1 MNGAKHSILA
11 LLMMSIFMTSCNDNL
26 MDMESSLTST
36 NSLEP
41 MTRSTSDSICEDHA
55 TLLEETDELK
65 RLYEI
70 SNQLKSSKRKA
81 AVATTD
87 DFFYS
92 NIYAIN
98 EMPITIKVRSIATS
112 GSTSG
117 YNYLFV
123 NEKGKEVTLNNTNNQ
138 AGNRFYLRI
147 LPASTGIPYLIYSNV
162 TKTPLAVGQY
172 KSNPDNKILMS
183 AQDDSGSLFGYGWD
197 LLPSTYNKGY
207 FAIESESYLGQ
218 SDPNN
223 SWSVFNYVLE
233 AKSNNKLGYSQRV
246 NNKAQQEFLIT
257 PIYSFVLDTLTY
269 DLDNATV
276 TSGSMLTKVT
286 SITNPNPFTQKKEF
300 TVSITANET
309 SVFYQTAGKINIP
322 MTNSRNLKF
331 PRPMPIAGRAV
342 LNDDTPK
349 DALYSTTTQQ
359 LKGGASY
366 NTSIELKPNT
376 LMQLTTKF
384 KTFNL
389 SVPFVAT
396 AKFTYNGVAREIKIA
411 GTWRGYTIANPLYNK
426 PIEEPKFYDLETG
439 NPVNYSLE
447 YDKERNLYIMK

>member
-41 MTRSTSDSICEDHA
+41 MTRSTSDSICEDDA

-322 MTNSRNLKF
+322 MTTLGISNFLDLCQSL
-331 PRPMPIAGRAV
+331 V
-342 LNDDTPK
+342 
-349 DALYSTTTQQ
+349 ALY
-359 LKGGASY
+359 
-366 NTSIELKPNT
+366 
-376 LMQLTTKF
+376 
-384 KTFNL
+384 
-389 SVPFVAT
+389 
-396 AKFTYNGVAREIKIA
+396 
-411 GTWRGYTIANPLYNK
+411 
-426 PIEEPKFYDLETG
+426 
-439 NPVNYSLE
+439 
-447 YDKERNLYIMK
+447 